1 MKNKNL
7 QIKIKKRDGSISLF
21 NNDKIKNAIK
31 KAAFSVTNDEKRSE
45 LISNKISFLVFK
57 KINQN
62 ISHNIINIESIQD
75 IIESIL
81 MKEGYDKIA
90 KNYILYR
97 EKRDEIRTTK
107 SLLGINDD
115 LKLSLNSMEVL
126 KKRYLLKDDNR
137 NIIETP
143 GEMFKRAASHV
154 AIAEEGFKTKKNKKQ
169 IEEKFYDMMTNFDF
183 LPNSP
188 TLMNSSTKIGQ
199 LSACFVLPVGD
210 SINEMFD
217 TLKDMAIIHQS
228 GGGTGFDFSHVRPK
242 NDIVNSTKGEASGP
256 VSFIEVYD
264 KATEVIIQGGRRRG
278 ANMGILRCDH
288 PDIVDFIESK
298 LNKDKFNNFNFSV
311 GITDQF
317 MDAVLKNN
325 YFDLINPRTKIRV
338 NKIKA
343 VDLFNILVNASWHTG
358 DPGLIFLDEINRNN
372 PTPGIGIIEA
382 TNPCGELPL
391 LPYESCNLGSINLS
405 NMVKDKNIDWQKMED
420 TIKLSIRFLD
430 NVIEMNKYPL
440 PEIKKITQGN
450 RKIGLGVMGY
460 ADMLIKCNIPYNS
473 KRAIIFSE
481 KLMRFVH
488 KKSIEASIELA
499 SERGV
504 FPNFN
509 KSIYPKKNIKIR
521 NATVNTIAPTGTI
534 SIIANCSSGIE
545 PLFGICFMRNVMSGT
560 EMFEINPIFERMA
573 KEKSFNKKE
582 IFSKIIKT
590 GSIQNIDAIPDNI
603 KKTFVTT
610 FDISPKDHL
619 MTQASFQ
626 KFTDNSVSKTINLPK
641 EATTKDIKKIFISAY
656 KLKCKGITIYRYGSK
671 NNQVLSIGDSGG
683 FNLNK
688 NVMRAEGNFSGG
700 CIDDNCIL

>member
-1 MKNKNL
+1 MNNKNL
-7 QIKIKKRDGSISLF
+7 QIKIKKRDGTITLF
-21 NNDKIKNAIK
+21 NNEKIKNAIK
-31 KAAFSVTNDEKRSE
+31 KAAVSVANDEKKSE
-45 LISNKISFLVFK
+45 LISNKISAIVFK

-62 ISHNIINIESIQD
+62 TSQKIINIESIQD
-75 IIESIL
+75 IIECAL
-81 MKEGYDKIA
+81 MNQGYDKIA

-97 EKRDEIRTTK
+97 KKRDEIRTTK

-115 LKLSLNSMEVL
+115 LKLSINSMEVL

-143 GEMFKRAASHV
+143 GEMFKRTANHIV
-154 AIAEEGFKTKKNKKQ
+154 KAEEGFKTKKSKNE
-169 IEEKFYDMMTNFDF
+169 IEEKFYNMMTNFDF

-188 TLMNSSTKIGQ
+188 TLMNSKTKIGQ

-256 VSFIEVYD
+256 LSFIEVYD
-264 KATEVIIQGGRRRG
+264 KATEVIVQGGRRRG

-317 MDAVLKNN
+317 MDALLKGKN
-325 YFDLINPRTKIRV
+325 FDMVNPRTKNKV

-343 VDLFNILVNASWHTG
+343 KDLFDILINAAWHTG
-358 DPGLIFLDEINRNN
+358 DPGIVFLDEINRNN
-372 PTPGIGIIEA
+372 PTPGIGPIEA

-405 NMVKDKNIDWQKMED
+405 NMVKDKSIDWEKLED
-420 TIKLSIRFLD
+420 TIKWSIRFLD
-430 NVIEMNKYPL
+430 NVIEVNKYPL
-440 PEIKKITQGN
+440 PEIKKITHGN

-460 ADMLIKCNIPYNS
+460 ADMLIKCNTPYNS
-473 KRAIIFSE
+473 KRAIIFTE
-481 KLMRFVH
+481 KLMEFIH

-499 SERGV
+499 GERGV
-504 FPNFN
+504 FPNFK
-509 KSIYPKKNIKIR
+509 KSIYAKKNIKIR

-560 EMFEINPIFERMA
+560 EMFEINPIFEKLA
-573 KEKSFNKKE
+573 KEKGFNKKE

-603 KKTFVTT
+603 KKIFVTT

-619 MTQASFQ
+619 STQAAFQ

-641 EATTKDIKKIFISAY
+641 EASTQDIKEIFISAY
-656 KLKCKGITIYRYGSK
+656 KLKCKGITVYRYGSK
-671 NNQVLSIGDSGG
+671 NNQVLSVGNNNS
-683 FNLNK
+683 FNK
-688 NVMRAEGNFSGG
+688 GVMTAEGEFSGG
-700 CIDDNCIL
+700 CIDNNCSL

>member
-1 MKNKNL
+1 MNNNKNL
-7 QIKIKKRDGSISLF
+7 QIKKRDGSIVLF
-21 NNDKIKNAIK
+21 NNDKIKNAII
-31 KAAFSVTNDEKRSE
+31 KAAASVTNDEKKSIEIASE
-45 LISNKISFLVFK
+45 ISSLVLKEINKKVPEK
-57 KINQN
+57 V
-62 ISHNIINIESIQD
+62 INIETIQD
-75 IIESIL
+75 IIECTL
-81 MKEGYDKIA
+81 MNEGYDKIA

-97 EKRDEIRTTK
+97 EKRDELRRTK
-107 SLLGINDD
+107 SLLGITDD
-115 LKLSLNSMEVL
+115 LKLSINSMEVL

-137 NIIETP
+137 NVIETP
-143 GEMFKRAASHV
+143 GEMFKRV
-154 AIAEEGFKTKKNKKQ
+154 ANHIAKAEEGFKSKKNKNE
-169 IEEKFYDMMTNFDF
+169 IEEKFYNMMTSFDF

-188 TLMNSSTKIGQ
+188 TLMNSKTKIGQ

-217 TLKDMAIIHQS
+217 TLKNMAIIHQS
-228 GGGTGFDFSHVRPK
+228 GGGTGFDFSHIRPK
-242 NDIVNSTKGEASGP
+242 NDIVKSTKGEASGP
-256 VSFIEVYD
+256 LSFIEIYD
-264 KATEVIIQGGRRRG
+264 KATEVIVQGGRRRG

-298 LNKDKFNNFNFSV
+298 LNKDKYSNFNFSV

-317 MDAVLKNN
+317 MEALLKGKDFN
-325 YFDLINPRTKIRV
+325 LINPRTKTNI

-343 VDLFNILVNASWHTG
+343 KDLFDMLVNASWRTG

-372 PTPGIGIIEA
+372 PTPWIGTIEA

-405 NMVKDKNIDWQKMED
+405 NMVQDKSINWEKLEN

-430 NVIEMNKYPL
+430 NVIEVNKYPL
-440 PEIKKITQGN
+440 PEIKKITHGN

-460 ADMLIKCNIPYNS
+460 ADMLLKCNIPYNS
-473 KRAIIFSE
+473 RKAILFSK
-481 KLMRFVH
+481 KLMGFIH
-488 KKSIEASIELA
+488 QKSINASIELA
-499 SERGV
+499 RGRGV

-509 KSIYPKKNIKIR
+509 KSIYAKKNIKIR

-545 PLFGICFMRNVMSGT
+545 PLFGVSFMRNVMSGT
-560 EMFEINPIFERMA
+560 EMFEINPIFEKVA
-573 KEKSFNKKE
+573 GEKGFNKKE

-590 GSIQNIDAIPDNI
+590 GSIQNIDLIPPDI
-603 KKTFVTT
+603 KKIFVTT

-626 KFTDNSVSKTINLPK
+626 KYTDNSVSKTINLPK
-641 EATTKDIKKIFISAY
+641 EASIQDVKEIFISAY

-671 NNQVLSIGDSGG
+671 NNQVLSIGNN
-683 FNLNK
+683 FNKGLMK
-688 NVMRAEGNFSGG
+688 VEGEFSGG
-700 CIDDNCIL
+700 CIDNNCNL